1 MGLRSGTRYDVDSPV
16 RFSPKVSMSPH
27 LDGRPHPMRSLLI
40 LAGAALAFA
49 LAQTM
54 LIPAL
59 GELTHQLDTDA
70 SGIAWVLTGYLLAAA
85 VSTPIAG
92 RLGDMFGKRRLLV
105 LSLVA
110 FGAGSSVAALG
121 TSLEVVVAGRV
132 LQGLGGG
139 IFPLCFGIIRDEF
152 PREKVAGS
160 IGLIS
165 SIFGIGG
172 GAGLVGG
179 GLIADN
185 FSYHWIFWLGAISA
199 ALAAIAAQLWVP
211 ESPERTPGRIDWR
224 GAALLGVGLVLPLI
238 AISRANDWGW
248 GSARTLGLIAA
259 GLAVLAIWVAVERRT
274 EQPLADIPTLLKPP
288 VLMTNIATILVGF
301 GMFGS
306 FLLIP
311 QLAEAPTST
320 GYGFGVDATGA
331 GLIMLPGSLVMLFAG
346 PLSGRLGT
354 RYGSK
359 LPLALGAATT
369 SLGLLLLGVAH
380 GSELAVTAWTL
391 IMSAGIGL
399 AFAAMANLIV
409 EAVPPEQTGEATG
422 FNALTRS
429 VGASIGSQVTAAIL
443 AGSIVAGSP
452 FAADRGFTIAF
463 VVSAGVAAIAAVI
476 AVLIPRGEHQAI
488 QVRTPRSERV
498 LAER

>member
-1 MGLRSGTRYDVDSPV
+1 
-16 RFSPKVSMSPH
+16 MSPH
-27 LDGRPHPMRSLLI
+27 IAGRPHPMRSLLI

-121 TSLEVVVAGRV
+121 TSLEVVVAGPRAA
-132 LQGLGGG
+132 GLGGG

-165 SIFGIGG
+165 AIFGIGG

-185 FSYHWIFWLGAISA
+185 LSYHWIFWLGAISA

-211 ESPERTPGRIDWR
+211 ESPSARPGGSTCAARRCWR
-224 GAALLGVGLVLPLI
+224 VGLVLPLI

-288 VLMTNIATILVGF
+288 VLMTNIATLLVGF

-311 QLAEAPTST
+311 QLAEAPD
-320 GYGFGVDATGA
+320 VDGLRLRPRRHRRRAADAARLARDA
-331 GLIMLPGSLVMLFAG
+331 GRRA
-346 PLSGRLGT
+346 
-354 RYGSK
+354 
-359 LPLALGAATT
+359 ALGRARHPLRLEAAARARARRST

-380 GSELAVTAWTL
+380 GSELAVVVVVDRDVRRHRPRL
-391 IMSAGIGL
+391 RGD
-399 AFAAMANLIV
+399 
-409 EAVPPEQTGEATG
+409 GE
-422 FNALTRS
+422 
-429 VGASIGSQVTAAIL
+429 
-443 AGSIVAGSP
+443 P
-452 FAADRGFTIAF
+452 DRGGRPAQ
-463 VVSAGVAAIAAVI
+463 
-476 AVLIPRGEHQAI
+476 PDRRGDRAST
-488 QVRTPRSERV
+488 R
-498 LAER
+498 